1 MPSGATHL
9 PGMDDSAFDKALIAA
24 AFDLAGRTGWNRLSV
39 AAAATEA
46 GLPLAR
52 ARARFPGRHSVLLR
66 FGVMADQAALV
77 DTSPDSSTRDRLF
90 DMLMRRIDVLQAHR
104 AGVLALLRTLP
115 SDPPLALLLA
125 LATRRSL
132 RWILEAADVPARGLR
147 GELRVRGLGA
157 VWLWTVRTWR
167 TDESADLSATMAAL
181 DHALRRAER
190 AAGWLDGNVARTEP
204 PAGHD
209 EPGHDGEPD
218 LPAAPL
224 DTPPE
229 PPPSPP
235 EAV

>member
-1 MPSGATHL
+1 MPPVGTHV
-9 PGMDDSAFDKALIAA
+9 PKMDDSAFDQALIAA
-24 AFDLAGRTGWNRLSV
+24 AFDLAGRTGWGRMSV

-66 FGVMADQAALV
+66 FGVLADQAALV

-104 AGVLALLRTLP
+104 DGLLALLRTLP
-115 SDPPLALLLA
+115 TDPPLAILLA
-125 LATRRSL
+125 LATRRSM
-132 RWILEAADVPARGLR
+132 RWMLEAADVPARGLR
-147 GELRVRGLGA
+147 GELRVRGLVA

-167 TDESADLSATMAAL
+167 TDESADLSATMATL
-181 DHALRRAER
+181 DQALRRAER
-190 AAGWLDGNVARTEP
+190 AAGWLHGNPARTGP
-204 PAGHD
+204 SSGHD

-235 EAV
+235 GVV

>member
-1 MPSGATHL
+1 
-9 PGMDDSAFDKALIAA
+9 MDDSAFDKALIAA
-24 AFDLAGRTGWNRLSV
+24 AFDLAGRTGWSKLSV

-77 DTSPDSSTRDRLF
+77 DTSPDSSTRDRIF
-90 DMLMRRIDVLQAHR
+90 DMMMRRIDVLQAHR
-104 AGVLALLRTLP
+104 AGLLALLRILP
-115 SDPPLALLLA
+115 TDPPLALLLA
-125 LATRRSL
+125 VATRRSM
-132 RWILEAADVPARGLR
+132 RWILEAAEVPTRGLR

-157 VWLWTVRTWR
+157 VWLWTVRAWR
-167 TDESADLSATMAAL
+167 ADESADLSATMAAL

-190 AAGWLDGNVARTEP
+190 AAGWLDGEAPRNQPSSEP
-204 PAGHD
+204 DA
-209 EPGHDGEPD
+209 EPD

-235 EAV
+235 GVV

>member
-1 MPSGATHL
+1 MPK
-9 PGMDDSAFDKALIAA
+9 MDDSAFDKALIAA
-24 AFDLAGRTGWNRLSV
+24 AFDLAGRTGWSKLSV

-66 FGVMADQAALV
+66 FGVLADQAALV

-104 AGVLALLRTLP
+104 DGLLALLRILP
-115 SDPPLALLLA
+115 TDPPLALLLA
-125 LATRRSL
+125 LATRRSM
-132 RWILEAADVPARGLR
+132 RWILEAAGIPTRGLR
-147 GELRVRGLGA
+147 GELRVRGLAA
-157 VWLWTVRTWR
+157 VWLWTVRAWR

-181 DHALRRAER
+181 DHALRRAEQ
-190 AAGWLDGNVARTEP
+190 AAGWLDGRPTPKEP
-204 PAGHD
+204 SSRHD
-209 EPGHDGEPD
+209 EPGEPD

-235 EAV
+235 GVV